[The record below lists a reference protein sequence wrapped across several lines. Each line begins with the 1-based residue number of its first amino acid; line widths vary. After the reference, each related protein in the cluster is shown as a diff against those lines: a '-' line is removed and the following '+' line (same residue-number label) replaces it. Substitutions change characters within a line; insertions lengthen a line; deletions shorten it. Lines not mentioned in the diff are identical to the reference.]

1 MFQYNRIK
9 QNLQCQQSRTILC
22 INYIKFHFMHF
33 IQFCLVSN
41 DKAIL
46 KNGKIDRRK
55 LSPNIHET
63 SVIDMFH
70 MILINEFI
78 IFQFIMLF

>member
-46 KNGKIDRRK
+46 KNGKIGENLVLTLMK
-55 LSPNIHET
+55 QAL
-63 SVIDMFH
+63 
-70 MILINEFI
+70 LICFT
-78 IFQFIMLF
+78 